1 MRTKSIDMLSS
12 SLWKSI
18 ILYSVPL
25 MFSNVLQVLFNMAD
39 VMVVGRFSGPLAL
52 GSVGS
57 TTMIIQLETGILFGL
72 STGIC
77 AIVAF
82 HTGAK
87 EKDGV
92 VKAIH
97 TSVLLSVILG
107 VSLLIIGIL
116 SARSFLS
123 LLKTKDELIIEATLY
138 LRIYFLGVPALS
150 LYNCGNAILTANGET
165 KRPLLYLLLSGVVN
179 VLLNL
184 LFVIVFKLSVLGV
197 ALASVISQYLSAFL
211 ILRYLIC
218 TDTDYRIVPHLIKY
232 DRILSKEILRI
243 ASPCACQHALFSLS
257 NLFVQAS
264 INYFP
269 HYVVEGCAAGGNS
282 DPLVY
287 DMMAAFYTAS
297 TGFISQNLGA
307 GKIDRIKT
315 TYIVT
320 TVYSFILGLV
330 LGGLLVIFRR
340 EFIML
345 FTSHE
350 EVIKYGEIRV
360 MIMGA
365 SYCIS
370 AFMDNATAASRGCG
384 KTIGPTVIIVMGTI
398 VFRIIWIF
406 TVFRYFHTLESL
418 FLLYVSSWVL
428 TAICANIYFC
438 YSYKKIKKMHSYKL
452 A

>member
-1 MRTKSIDMLSS
+1 MHSKSIDMLSS

-52 GSVGS
+52 GAVGS

-87 EKDGV
+87 EQDGV
-92 VKAIH
+92 KKAIH
-97 TSVLLSVILG
+97 TSVILSVILG
-107 VSLLIIGIL
+107 VSLSLVGIV
-116 SARSFLS
+116 SARAFLS
-123 LLKTKDELIIEATLY
+123 LLKTKVELINDATLY
-138 LRIYFLGVPALS
+138 LRIYLLGAPALS
-150 LYNCGNAILTANGET
+150 LYNCGNAILTASGET
-165 KRPLLYLLLSGVVN
+165 KRPLVYLLISGVVN
-179 VLLNL
+179 VILNL
-184 LFVIVFKLSVLGV
+184 LFVIAFKLSVLGV
-197 ALASVISQYLSAFL
+197 ALASVMSQYLSSFL
-211 ILRYLIC
+211 ILRYLVN
-218 TDTDYRIVPHLIKY
+218 TPNDYKIIPECIKY
-232 DRILSKEILRI
+232 DRVLSKEILRI
-243 ASPCACQHALFSLS
+243 AVPCACQHALFSLS
-257 NLFVQAS
+257 NLFVQGS
-264 INYFP
+264 INYFD
-269 HYVVEGCAAGGNS
+269 HRVVEGCAAGGNS

-307 GKIDRIKT
+307 GKIDRIKK

-320 TVYSFILGLV
+320 TVYSFITGLV
-330 LGGLLVIFRR
+330 LGGLLVLFKR

-360 MIMGA
+360 LIMGA

-370 AFMDNATAASRGCG
+370 AFMDNATASSRGLG

-406 TVFRYFHTLESL
+406 TIFRYYHTLESL

-428 TAICANIYFC
+428 TAIAANIYFC
-438 YSYKKIKKMHSYKL
+438 VSYAKIKKSSCYQLK
-452 A
+452 